1 MNILLAIIALSFLI
15 LIHELGHFMVAR
27 WAGIKVLEFSIFM
40 GPKIFSWG
48 KGETK
53 YSIRAIPMGGFV
65 KMEGEEEA
73 SDDERA
79 FNKKPAG
86 KRALVVAAGA
96 IMNIIIAILIITLI
110 SSTLGFNTRTV
121 AQLSQD
127 SALKEAGIMPGDE
140 IVSYDG
146 KHIFHPSDFSM
157 FLYVSNG
164 EPVEVA
170 YRREGVKGLQR
181 TKVTPKETT
190 PIYLLG
196 ISVGI
201 NDGQANNVVE
211 GVEKDSPAAKAGLI
225 PGDVIIKADDV
236 QITKRDDLLNYLQQT
251 KDKPVHITVNRN
263 GDTITF
269 HDVVPTP
276 SQTYFDLGVQFEYK
290 KGNIFSTLA
299 NSVNYS
305 LSTMRNVFYS
315 IGWLI
320 SGKASFKEV
329 SGPVGIVSYIGDVV
343 DMGRGFSE
351 KFLYLLQITA
361 FLSLNLGVMNLI
373 PFPALDG
380 GKLFLILIEKIRKKP
395 IDPEK
400 EAWISMVG
408 FFILIAL
415 MIATLFNDIPRLI
428 QGRF

>member
-1 MNILLAIIALSFLI
+1 MNILVAFIALSVLI
-15 LIHELGHFMVAR
+15 LIHEVGHFFAAR

-79 FNKKPAG
+79 FNNKPAG
-86 KRALVVAAGA
+86 KRALVVFAGA
-96 IMNIIIAILIITLI
+96 AMNIIIAIIIITMI
-110 SSTLGFNTRTV
+110 SLSLGFSTRTV
-121 AQLSQD
+121 EKLSED
-127 SALKEAGIMPGDE
+127 SALKEAGIMPGDK

-146 KHIFHPSDFSM
+146 KYVFHPSDLAM
-157 FLYVSNG
+157 FLYVSTG
-164 EPVEVA
+164 EPVEIA

-181 TKVTPKETT
+181 TTVTPKKST
-190 PIYLLG
+190 PIYMIG
-196 ISVGI
+196 ITVGTT
-201 NDGQANNVVE
+201 DGKANNTVE
-211 GVEKDSPAAKAGLI
+211 RVEKGSPAEMAGLI
-225 PGDVIIKADDV
+225 PGDVIIRVDDV
-236 QITKRDDLLNYLQQT
+236 EVKERNDLSNYLQQT
-251 KDKPVHITVNRN
+251 KGKPVNITVDRN

-269 HDVVPTP
+269 NDVVPMA
-276 SQTYFDLGVQFEYK
+276 SETYFDLGVQFEYK
-290 KGNIFSTLA
+290 KGNVFSSLVSA
-299 NSVNYS
+299 VNYS
-305 LSTMRNVFYS
+305 LSTIRSVLYS

-320 SGKASFKEV
+320 TGKASFREV

-343 DMGRGFSE
+343 EMGRGFPE

-380 GKLFLILIEKIRKKP
+380 GKLLLILIEKIRRKP

-408 FFILIAL
+408 FFLLIAL
-415 MIATLFNDIPRLI
+415 MIATLFNDIPKLVR
-428 QGRF
+428 GF